1 MRVRG
6 RWQRLVERRAL
17 DASKL
22 GERAIKLTNLG
33 RQREH
38 NPFQIRV
45 ELIREIA
52 QHLLCNFPL
61 GGECFSNQPMHFGSR
76 NGLIH
81 LITACRR

>member
-1 MRVRG
+1 MRVRR
-6 RWQRLVERRAL
+6 RWQRLVERRTL

-22 GERAIKLTNLG
+22 GERAIKLANLG

-52 QHLLCNFPL
+52 STFAVQFFAQRRTPL
-61 GGECFSNQPMHFGSR
+61 QSTDSLR
-76 NGLIH
+76 L
-81 LITACRR
+81 A